1 MSFLIEVAAAALA
14 IALPV
19 EALRVVLGPAELPW
33 VGLFRAPGGDGW
45 PHGGYGWPHG
55 VQEDDDARFSW
66 QPRAPL
72 PMAASTPAPVGPPDG
87 LDAMTTAAAG
97 AWFPGELVELSDGL
111 VEELR
116 PASARV
122 HVRCP

>member
-1 MSFLIEVAAAALA
+1 MSFLIEVAVAALA

-19 EALRVVLGPAELPW
+19 EALRVVLGPAEFPW
-33 VGLFRAPGGDGW
+33 VGLFRAPGGN
-45 PHGGYGWPHG
+45 GWPHG

-66 QPRAPL
+66 QPRVPL
-72 PMAASTPAPVGPPDG
+72 PMAASTPDPVGPPGG

-97 AWFPGELVELSDGL
+97 AWFPGELVELSGGL

-122 HVRCP
+122 HVRRP